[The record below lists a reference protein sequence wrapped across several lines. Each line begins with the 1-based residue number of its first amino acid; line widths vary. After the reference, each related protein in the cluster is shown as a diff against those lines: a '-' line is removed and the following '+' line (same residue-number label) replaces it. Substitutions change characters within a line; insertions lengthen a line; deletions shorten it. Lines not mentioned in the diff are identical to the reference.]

1 MTLTASSQWLFPV
14 SALYQTPSVQC
25 SGILLQK
32 ELYDRSKGIEF
43 LYRLGSTLLLSLSTM
58 TTAATWYHR
67 FYMRN
72 SIEHYPKQEIAAA
85 CIFLATK
92 TEECGR
98 KLRDVARVFAAK
110 LGNKDMSDIAI
121 EGKEIENIQNVILA
135 SEEALLE
142 VLCFDF
148 WVENVHEY
156 LIDLLEDWAPPP
168 LQDYAWSIAH
178 DSYRTPLCVLF
189 TPRIIASACFT
200 LAQMHSEGPSAA
212 PLDARISTPA
222 PSATLPTPPSYNST
236 SPNPIQDQTRFAA
249 NFFSLTESE
258 LKSVAEALTI
268 LIQFYASQDSIPH
281 VSGLADIKPPTMS
294 PSYPI
299 LFGHLNP
306 VADQKEK

>member
-1 MTLTASSQWLFPV
+1 
-14 SALYQTPSVQC
+14 
-25 SGILLQK
+25 
-32 ELYDRSKGIEF
+32 
-43 LYRLGSTLLLSLSTM
+43 M

-67 FYMRN
+67 FYMRY
-72 SIEHYPKQEIAAA
+72 SIEDYPKQEIAAA

-110 LGNKDMSDIAI
+110 IGNKDMSDVATD
-121 EGKEIENIQNVILA
+121 GKEIENIQNTILA

-148 WVENVHEY
+148 WVENVHEH
-156 LIDLLEDWAPPP
+156 LIDLLEDWAPPR

-178 DSYRTPLCVLF
+178 DSYRTPLCILF
-189 TPRIIASACFT
+189 PPRIVVSACFI
-200 LAQMHSEGPSAA
+200 LAQMHFEGPSAA

-222 PSATLPTPPSYNST
+222 PSATLPTPPSHNPT
-236 SPNPIQDQTRFAA
+236 SPDPTQDRTRFAA
-249 NFFSLTESE
+249 NFFSLSESE

-281 VSGLADIKPPTMS
+281 VSSLGDIKPPTMS
-294 PSYPI
+294 SPYPI
-299 LFGHLNP
+299 LFGHPNSIT
-306 VADQKEK
+306 DQKEKRNNILIPALPKSQTPLSPAEGALPKP